1 MRKIKRFKIST
12 RQKEILRKVQ
22 RLGVDLAAAGL
33 ADEIALTRF
42 IVDLSKKLDPG
53 TVYELQENVLWDL
66 PEHTVA
72 AQGMFSACAVTLGAD
87 CTQYADSLQGPEQLA
102 AQTVLFEFLRT
113 ATLFVLDL
121 VKEQAEKEEYEALD
135 PQFIFVPKIGL
146 APEPKLFKEAPRTE
160 ETVAQK
166 ILPQLLAHIH
176 SEKIEVAYTDGQIT
190 PQATAVFL
198 VPWQKKRRKGKKNG

>member
-22 RLGVDLAAAGL
+22 RLGVDLTAAGL

-53 TVYELQENVLWDL
+53 TVYEFNENVLWDL
-66 PEHTVA
+66 GEHTIA
-72 AQGMFSACAVTLGAD
+72 AQGMFSACAVTLGTGCTEHAD
-87 CTQYADSLQGPEQLA
+87 TLQGATQLA

-135 PQFIFVPKIGL
+135 PQFIYVPKIGM
-146 APEPKLFKEAPRTE
+146 APEPRLFKDSPRTDPK
-160 ETVAQK
+160 TALK
-166 ILPQLLAHIH
+166 ILPELLKHIH
-176 SEKIEVAYTDGQIT
+176 GEKIDVTLHKEQLF
-190 PQATAVFL
+190 PLATVVFT
-198 VPWQKKRRKGKKNG
+198 VPWQKKKRKGKKS

>member
-22 RLGVDLAAAGL
+22 RLGVDLSAAEL

-42 IVDLSKKLDPG
+42 IIDLSKKLDPG
-53 TVYELQENVLWDL
+53 TVYELNENVLWDL

-72 AQGMFSACAVTLGAD
+72 AQGMFSACAVTLGTA
-87 CTQYADSLQGPEQLA
+87 CTDYADSLQGPKQLA

-135 PQFIFVPKIGL
+135 PQFIYVPKIGM
-146 APEPKLFKEAPRTE
+146 APEPKLFKDSPRLDIAA
-160 ETVAQK
+160 AQK
-166 ILPQLLAHIH
+166 ILPEILKHIH
-176 SEKIEVAYTDGQIT
+176 SDKIEVTLQNGQLT
-190 PQATAVFL
+190 PQATVLFT
-198 VPWQKKRRKGKKNG
+198 VPWQKKKRKGKK

>member
-33 ADEIALTRF
+33 GDEIVLTRF
-42 IVDLSKKLDPG
+42 IIDLSKKLDPG
-53 TVYELQENVLWDL
+53 TVYELNENVLWNL
-66 PEHTVA
+66 GEHTIA
-72 AQGMFSACAVTLGAD
+72 AQGMFSACAVTLGAS
-87 CTQYADSLQGPEQLA
+87 CTDYTDTLQGPEQLA

-135 PQFIFVPKIGL
+135 PQFIYVPKIGL
-146 APEPKLFKEAPRTE
+146 APEPKLFKDSPRPDE
-160 ETVAQK
+160 KAAQK
-166 ILPQLLAHIH
+166 ILPEILKHIH
-176 SEKIEVAYTDGQIT
+176 SEKIDVTCENGLVLPT
-190 PQATAVFL
+190 ATVVFI
-198 VPWQKKRRKGKKNG
+198 VPWQKKRRKGKK